1 VVLCQFTFKNFKS
14 FKDEATLDMQAAK
27 ISEHEDSLIV
37 DQTDGAEFLPV
48 AVIYG
53 PNGGGKSSVLEAFVY
68 LARKILSPIITIKE
82 MPVNEEDDDIFK
94 GVSIEKRKIKE
105 FLSLGIDETER
116 YYKFARN
123 THIEPSQFEIFFRT
137 NGKEYKYQLFLLK
150 NEVVEEN
157 LFIKD
162 IKTNDPK
169 IVFERDKDGI
179 YLGEGLESVDVD
191 NIKSSIPLL
200 SYISI
205 TKNIEIIDNVIN
217 WFINSVVLNYDNPF
231 QDRTVILNKGKKGEK
246 QFLDILNEM
255 DINIIGIRPVK
266 DTDGKITKIF
276 IKHKLHDGSEGELS
290 FEEESSGTRK
300 LFGLLPFVLQCIK
313 SGNLVIA
320 DEMDAKLHPK
330 LLRYIVEL
338 FTNPKINKK
347 GAQLLF
353 TSHDLTTMKSTI
365 FRRDEIWFAALNQH
379 EVSNLYS
386 LVEFKKENG
395 EKVRKD
401 ETFDKQY
408 IEGRYGADP
417 YFRTILDWENLK

>member
-1 VVLCQFTFKNFKS
+1 MVLCQFTFKNFKS
-14 FKDEATLDMQAAK
+14 FKDEVTLDMQAAK
-27 ISEHEDSLIV
+27 ISEHEDNLIV
-37 DQTDGAEFLPV
+37 DKIDGAEFLPI

-68 LARKILSPIITIKE
+68 LTRKILNPIITIKE

-94 GVSIEKRKIKE
+94 GISIEKRKAQE
-105 FLSLGIDETER
+105 FLGLGIEEIER
-116 YYKFARN
+116 HYKFAQN
-123 THIEPSQFEIFFRT
+123 TQNEPIQFEIFFRT
-137 NGKEYKYQLFLLK
+137 KGKEYKYQLFLLK
-150 NEVVEEN
+150 SEVFEEN
-157 LFIKD
+157 LFIQDLKTKD
-162 IKTNDPK
+162 PR
-169 IVFERDKDGI
+169 VLFERDKDGI
-179 YLGEGLESVDVD
+179 YLGEGLESIDVN

-205 TKNIEIIDNVIN
+205 TKNIEIIDDVID
-217 WFINSVVLNYDNPF
+217 WFIKSVVLNYDNPF
-231 QDRTVILNKGKKGEK
+231 RDRTIVLNKGGRGEK
-246 QFLDILNEM
+246 QFLDMLNEM
-255 DINIIGIRPVK
+255 DINIVGIRPIK

-276 IKHKLHDGSEGELS
+276 IKHKLNDGSESELS
-290 FEEESSGTRK
+290 LEEESSGTRK
-300 LFGLLPFVLQCIK
+300 LFGLLPFMMQCIR

-338 FTNPKINKK
+338 FTNPKINKN

-365 FRRDEIWFAALNQH
+365 FRRDEIWFAALNQY
-379 EVSNLYS
+379 EASNLYS

-417 YFRTILDWENLK
+417 YLRTILDWENLK

>member
-1 VVLCQFTFKNFKS
+1 MVLCQFTFKNFKS

-116 YYKFARN
+116 YYKFTQN
-123 THIEPSQFEIFFRT
+123 THVEPCQFEIFFRT

-162 IKTNDPK
+162 LKTNDPK

-179 YLGEGLESVDVD
+179 YLGEGLESIDVD

-246 QFLDILNEM
+246 QFLDMLNEM

-276 IKHKLHDGSEGELS
+276 IKHKLNDGLEGELS

-300 LFGLLPFVLQCIK
+300 LFGLLPFMLQCIK

-365 FRRDEIWFAALNQH
+365 FRRDEIWFAALNQY
-379 EVSNLYS
+379 EASNLYS

-417 YFRTILDWENLK
+417 YFRTILDWENL